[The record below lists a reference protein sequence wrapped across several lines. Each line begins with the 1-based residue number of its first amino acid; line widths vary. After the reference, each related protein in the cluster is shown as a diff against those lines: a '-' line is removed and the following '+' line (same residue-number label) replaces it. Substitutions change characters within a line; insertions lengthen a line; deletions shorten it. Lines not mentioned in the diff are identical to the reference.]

1 MVWRELDLPGDGRNN
16 AARSLGGLRKNR
28 VECVRFDG
36 LHSCPNRMKRSQDTQ
51 RVLSARPQRVETRCV
66 SWEMRGRPERDGMV
80 LGYSSVACLI
90 TSPGVVGR
98 L

>member
-28 VECVRFDG
+28 VGMRTFRWSAQIPQQNEALAD
-36 LHSCPNRMKRSQDTQ
+36 NQ
-51 RVLSARPQRVETRCV
+51 RVLSARPQRMEARCV

-80 LGYSSVACLI
+80 LGYFQQPA
-90 TSPGVVGR
+90 
-98 L
+98 